1 MYQQQQQLLLISART
16 DLLLWHGSCKKC
28 SAGRG
33 GGNTE
38 SGMLDLTFHAV
49 R

>member
-1 MYQQQQQLLLISART
+1 MAPAKSAP
-16 DLLLWHGSCKKC
+16 LAEVVVAAA
-28 SAGRG
+28 AGAPSRPPAA
-33 GGNTE
+33 GNTE